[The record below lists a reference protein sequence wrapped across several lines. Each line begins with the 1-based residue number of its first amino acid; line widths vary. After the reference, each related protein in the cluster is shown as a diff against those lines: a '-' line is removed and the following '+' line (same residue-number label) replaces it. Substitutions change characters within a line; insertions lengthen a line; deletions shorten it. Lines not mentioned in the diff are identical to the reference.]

1 MITEGV
7 VATIMAEPR
16 DFFTSLCSDS
26 KCGILHSV
34 AEHALDCASK
44 QYTPTGAARANTEK
58 EIVNELN
65 RRSIPYNWP
74 RPPGASKMHCPDI
87 VIHFSSTLPITL
99 EISIRRSPGGL
110 PYITQPSKYDQKI
123 AMGCTHWLF
132 LDITTSS
139 SYLMEMVPSAP
150 SPSTAAA
157 CENMLIDKKNL
168 LSGPGTP
175 SSATKKPKSRSRVG
189 TRAKSKPPTHMSQ
202 SHVMFP
208 LINRPPLRPIPN
220 PSQPLVD
227 PPDFERRMLDHLP
240 TLRDELLK
248 SLTDPSGVS
257 MPGPPILLV
266 SDLKRPL
273 KEEFSNDEDTST
285 PNFPAAEHPELT
297 YLLRYFSIVEC
308 VPSPFTKTGCALW
321 GRGNDLFQSLS
332 KWIKD
337 LEESVANGDALMAI
351 TGGHDLYRSEHW
363 TGMGT
368 DFWGEPN
375 PLNPEEEYKHD
386 ESMAL
391 ALGFKESDH
400 PDVTPTLTT
409 LAKEL
414 MARFPLL
421 ARKDGYTGLFPP
433 HVLPASLTTTGISE
447 IVPISDLLSIK
458 NPLLRASPA
467 VQGNYATSRKP
478 CSDYNGPPRNQPNP
492 WAVSLSDALVHL
504 FGLPTEMY
512 DTTRSLCADAWPIN
526 HVLKVLKTL
535 QAQLT
540 PNDATTKTRVFQSML
555 STWRYIPPT
564 AGNSFDKALRI
575 ANQAMVDEGVP
586 ELEHIAMT
594 QRLRTEG
601 IILLDLGKMRASAI
615 DYLAAR
621 YCLRRFIAHITGD
634 DSPLVEDEIERDL
647 KYRGQDIVN
656 HALEFLGISFFSSAM
671 KAMLAT
677 GIDAHGRRA
686 REPRNGAEFD
696 TILDGLAMGHAVNLL
711 TRMAT
716 SVGATHL
723 SPGRILAVLANG
735 TKEVTCTING
745 EVINGP
751 PMWAIM
757 QAIAASDPTGVK
769 ENLARWHQALR
780 RTESSD
786 DTWLLA
792 GIINDINGMR
802 ENPWMFFKNR

>member
-1 MITEGV
+1 MV
-7 VATIMAEPR
+7 EPW
-16 DFFTSLCSDS
+16 DFFKSSCSDPS
-26 KCGILHSV
+26 CVMTHSV
-34 AEHALDCASK
+34 AEHLLD
-44 QYTPTGAARANTEK
+44 AANK
-58 EIVNELN
+58 GKDGNESSDFVESSISAQLN
-65 RRSIPYNWP
+65 HNSISFIWNPS
-74 RPPGASKMHCPDI
+74 PPGTVDFQI
-87 VIHFSSTLPITL
+87 NFSS
-99 EISIRRSPGGL
+99 GL
-110 PYITQPSKYDQKI
+110 PPVLLFVSIQRKVRGLGHVTKQTRYDKRI
-123 AMGCTHWLF
+123 SDGCTHWLF
-132 LDITTSS
+132 LDTTTSS
-139 SYLMEMVPSAP
+139 SYLMEFDPLVSPKMLTDKNNLVSGLGIP
-150 SPSTAAA
+150 SPAA
-157 CENMLIDKKNL
+157 KK
-168 LSGPGTP
+168 T
-175 SSATKKPKSRSRVG
+175 KPKSR
-189 TRAKSKPPTHMSQ
+189 RAVTAMTSPT
-202 SHVMFP
+202 HVMFP
-208 LINRPPLRPIPN
+208 LINQPPPRPSHD
-220 PSQPLVD
+220 PSLPRVD

-240 TLRDELLK
+240 TLRGALLK
-248 SLTDPSGVS
+248 SLTDHSGVS
-257 MPGPPILLV
+257 MPGSPILLV
-266 SDLKRPL
+266 SDLERPL

-285 PNFPAAEHPELT
+285 PIFPAAKHPELT

-308 VPSPFTKTGCALW
+308 IPSPLTQNGCEIWGW
-321 GRGNDLFQSLS
+321 GRDLFAVLS
-332 KWIKD
+332 QWIDELQKSA
-337 LEESVANGDALMAI
+337 LNGDKSMAI
-351 TGGHDLYRSEHW
+351 HSGCKLGHDVGHSEHW

-375 PLNPEEEYKHD
+375 PLDPKSYNHD
-386 ESMAL
+386 KSMAL

-409 LAKEL
+409 LAEVL

-421 ARKDGYTGLFPP
+421 AREDGYTGLSPP
-433 HVLPASLTTTGISE
+433 NVLTASLTTTGIRE

-478 CSDYNGPPRNQPNP
+478 CSDYDGPPRNQPKP

-504 FGLPTEMY
+504 FGPPTEMY
-512 DTTRSLCADAWPIN
+512 DTGALCDDAWPID
-526 HVLKVLKTL
+526 HVLEVLKTL

-540 PNDATTKTRVFQSML
+540 PVDAATKTRIFQSML

-564 AGNSFDKALRI
+564 AGHSFDKALRR

-586 ELEHIAMT
+586 KLERIAMT

-615 DYLAAR
+615 DYLAAG
-621 YCLRRFIAHITGD
+621 YFLRRFFAHITGAV
-634 DSPLVEDEIERDL
+634 SPPVEDEIERDL
-647 KYRGQDIVN
+647 KYNGQDIVN
-656 HALEFLGISFFSSAM
+656 HALAFLGISFFSSAM

-686 REPRNGAEFD
+686 REPRNGTEFD

-711 TRMAT
+711 TRLAT

-723 SPGRILAVLANG
+723 PPGRILAVLATG
-735 TKEVTCTING
+735 TKEVASTMDGVVT
-745 EVINGP
+745 NGP

-757 QAIAASDPTGVK
+757 QVIAASDPTGVK

-786 DTWLLA
+786 DAWLLA

-802 ENPWMFFKNR
+802 EKPWRFFMNR